1 MPPTPSTLDPFS
13 AIAEPR
19 RRELLETLAHAGGEL
34 PVNDIVAALGWPQPQ
49 VSKHLAVLRE
59 VGILAVRRRGRER
72 LYSVNGERLKTIH
85 DWIKMYEH
93 FWDHKLARIKRRA
106 EAAAKLTAQANVHH
120 PAPPH
125 GPLHPSAHPRK
136 DR

>member
-1 MPPTPSTLDPFS
+1 MPPTLSTLDPFS

-19 RRELLETLAHAGGEL
+19 RREVLAKMAELGGGEL

-49 VSKHLAVLRE
+49 VSKHLAILRD

-72 LYSVNGERLKTIH
+72 LYSINGDSLKTIH
-85 DWIKMYEH
+85 DWTKMYEQ
-93 FWDHKLARIKRRA
+93 FWDHQLGRIKRRA
-106 EAAAKLTAQANVHH
+106 ETKAAAAKLMGAHR

-125 GPLHPSAHPRK
+125 GPSNHTRK
-136 DR
+136 EP

>member
-1 MPPTPSTLDPFS
+1 MPPTLSTLDPFS

-19 RRELLETLAHAGGEL
+19 RREVLATLSRGEL

-49 VSKHLAVLRE
+49 VSKHLAVLRD

-72 LYSVNGERLKTIH
+72 VYSINGDSLKTIH

-93 FWDHKLARIKRRA
+93 FWDHKLARIKQRA
-106 EAAAKLTAQANVHH
+106 EAAARVAAHH
-120 PAPPH
+120 AAPPH
-125 GPLHPSAHPRK
+125 GPPTLRPSTHPK
-136 DR
+136 KEQ

>member
-19 RRELLETLAHAGGEL
+19 RREVLAKMAELGGGEL
-34 PVNDIVAALGWPQPQ
+34 AVNDIVAALGWPQPQ
-49 VSKHLAVLRE
+49 VSKHLAVLRD

-72 LYSVNGERLKTIH
+72 LYSVNGEQLKTIH

-93 FWDHKLARIKRRA
+93 FWDHKLARIKQRA
-106 EAAAKLTAQANVHH
+106 EAAAATHRAWSQSHNH
-120 PAPPH
+120 PPASDTSSKKH
-125 GPLHPSAHPRK
+125 
-136 DR
+136 